1 MRKKILIP
9 VFFCL
14 WTAAIYFFSD
24 IPFAYFGYALRIQNN
39 FLDYLQE
46 HNLITAIVIAAIVT
60 VITVYKKWSDN
71 KQFFFIKTLF
81 CYYLGFS
88 LLTYGLTKIFQTQF
102 VLLPFAAWQLPLE
115 KASGSNLAWAFLG
128 RAPWFQVLLGFL
140 EFIPAILILFRRTA
154 LLGAILLLPMTLNV
168 FLINY
173 ALDLWEGTK
182 ELSLDFLA
190 VNVIILA
197 FEWKKI
203 WHILSII
210 IDKGTKLKWFRWE
223 AAIMMIAVVV
233 FLYPFTKIILD
244 YRSQKN
250 SLMGDWFNGHPV
262 EWSLQ
267 TERINDSLLKQ
278 RTLKFYFEPY
288 GMYSEIN
295 DAGFLMGD
303 GRHYDLD
310 EKNHSLAIFRPNDSV
325 EHFTYSLIN
334 DSTLQTKKIVDSIG
348 NIKLIQ
354 VYKKHIVRG
363 KQGS

>member
-14 WTAAIYFFSD
+14 WVAAIYFFID
-24 IPFAYFGYALRIQNN
+24 IPFDFGDALRIQNN
-39 FLDYLQE
+39 FLGYLQK
-46 HNLITAIVIAAIVT
+46 HNLITAIIIAAIVT

-71 KQFFFIKTLF
+71 KQFFFIKSLF
-81 CYYLGFS
+81 RYYLGFY
-88 LLTYGLTKIFQTQF
+88 LLTYGLTKIIQTQF
-102 VLLPFAAWQLPLE
+102 VLFPFAAWQLPLE
-115 KASGSNLAWAFLG
+115 KVSGSDLTWAFLG

-173 ALDLWEGTK
+173 ALDLWDGTK
-182 ELSLDFLA
+182 QLSLDFLA
-190 VNVIILA
+190 VNLIILA

-203 WHILSII
+203 WRILSII

-223 AAIMMIAVVV
+223 AAILMIAVVV
-233 FLYPFTKIILD
+233 FLYPFTKILWD
-244 YRSQKN
+244 YRRQKN
-250 SLMGDWFNGHPV
+250 SLMGDWLNGHPV
-262 EWSLQ
+262 EWRLQ
-267 TERINDSLLKQ
+267 TEKINDSLLKQ

-303 GRHYDLD
+303 DRLHYDLD
-310 EKNHSLAIFRPNDSV
+310 EKNHSLTIFRPNNSV

-334 DSTLQTKKIVDSIG
+334 DSTLQTKKILDSTR
-348 NIKLIQ
+348 NIELIQ
-354 VYKKHIVRG
+354 IYKKHIVRG
-363 KQGS
+363 K